1 MKKLGLGLMALG
13 AFIAQWV
20 YAGAAMAEEGYPSS
34 WQLSLQTAVTPMGE
48 RLHDFHKDLNYII
61 FAIAIFVI
69 VLIVYTMIRFREK
82 ANPTPSQTTHNVI
95 LEIFWT
101 IIPIGILFY
110 IVFPSFSLL
119 FYQHKTPEFDMTLKV
134 TGYQWYWGY
143 EYPDHDGINFLS
155 YMKKDDELKEGE
167 KRLLA
172 TDNPVVLPTDR
183 NIQIIITAADVLHS
197 WTVPSFSVKRDA
209 VPGRLNETWV
219 RIDKPGTYYGQ
230 CSEICGKD
238 HAYMPIMIKA
248 VTPEEFDEWLVTAK
262 EEFAYNGNSI
272 STQGTMT
279 ADAATL
285 GATAQ

>member
-1 MKKLGLGLMALG
+1 MALG

-20 YAGAAMAEEGYPSS
+20 YASAAMAEEGYPSS
-34 WQLSLQTAVTPMGE
+34 WQLSLQNAVTPMGE

-69 VLIVYTMIRFREK
+69 VLIIYTMIRFREK

-155 YMKKDDELKEGE
+155 YMKKENELEEGE
-167 KRLLA
+167 LRLLA
-172 TDNPVVLPTDR
+172 TDNPVVLPTGK

>member
-1 MKKLGLGLMALG
+1 MKKLGLGLLALMAFAAHWG
-13 AFIAQWV
+13 YSKI
-20 YAGAAMAEEGYPSS
+20 AMAEEGYPSS
-34 WQLSLQTAVTPMGE
+34 WQLSLQKSVTPMGD
-48 RLHDFHKDLNYII
+48 RLKDFHVELNYII

-69 VLIVYTMIRFREK
+69 LLIIYTMFRFREK
-82 ANPTPSQTTHNVI
+82 ANPKPSETTHNVP
-95 LEIFWT
+95 LEIIWT
-101 IIPIGILFY
+101 FIPIAILLY
-110 IVFPSFSLL
+110 IVFPSFQLL

-155 YMKKDDELKEGE
+155 YMKKDDELAEGE

-172 TDNPVVLPTDR
+172 TDNPVVLPTGK
-183 NIQIIITAADVLHS
+183 NIQLIITAADVIHS

-219 RIDKPGTYYGQ
+219 RIEKPGIYYGQ

-238 HAYMPIMIKA
+238 HAYMPIMVKA
-248 VTPEEFDEWLVTAK
+248 VTPEEFEKWLVTAK

-272 STQGTMT
+272 STQGTKT
-279 ADAATL
+279 ADAAL
-285 GATAQ
+285 LDAAIQ